1 MITVGVDAYVSVA
14 DANSYFLA
22 RGNTV
27 WAGKSDA
34 AKEAGIV
41 KATAYMDA
49 AYVWKGLIAADTQ
62 TLGWPRLNVWD
73 AQGRNVAGIIP
84 QGVKD
89 ACCELAL
96 LTFDG
101 DLMTNPTGVGQIV
114 REKVGQVEV
123 TYGEQATSSNSQ
135 GYAYVNLLLRGLGSL
150 RGGSQVV
157 KLDREQVWYPKGSI
171 IL

>member
-1 MITVGVDAYVSVA
+1 MITVGADAYISLA
-14 DANSYFLA
+14 DASAYFLA
-22 RGNTV
+22 RGNAV

-49 AYVWKGLIAADTQ
+49 AYVWKGVIADDAQ
-62 TLGWPRLNVWD
+62 RLGWPRLNVWD

-96 LTFDG
+96 LSFDG
-101 DLMTNPTGVGQIV
+101 DLVTMQVGVGQVV

-123 TYGEQATSSNSQ
+123 TYGDQSTSSSSQ
-135 GYAYVNLLLRGLGSL
+135 GYAYANLLLRGLGSL
-150 RGGSQVV
+150 RGGSQVI
-157 KLDREQVWYPKGSI
+157 KLDREQQWYPKGGI
-171 IL
+171 KL